1 MKLINSKLCLLLF
14 IFFIGQVIHANEREV
29 KVADLTSSAKVSLLT
44 VGRADHEIWQNFGH
58 TAIRVKDSILGW
70 DLVYNYG
77 TFNFGAPDFMYN
89 FIKGRLLYYESIDNF
104 KDFEQAYR
112 EENRSINEQLLNLS
126 QEQKQLI
133 FERLT
138 INAREEYKYYK
149 YDFLYDNCSTRP
161 RNVLF
166 SLFKKVE
173 YAKDKDDDASF
184 RQLIDRNVPNEWL
197 DFGMDLLIGVPTDKK
212 ADYGRTFLPDELMQ
226 LCDSAIVDGKPLVIS
241 NELILDV
248 IPEYTEK
255 NYITPSLI
263 FWIVFIIV
271 LLLQMKFSFFSRY
284 KIIPVLYFS
293 ILGCLGWLF
302 IFMWFFTEHLSTKWN
317 LNILWAMPLNIPLM
331 LFVFREKLPRLVM
344 SYIKFY
350 RILLIMLL
358 IAWWP
363 NPQTYHNAVVP
374 LILLAILFT
383 SLFLQVPTKEDFKKR
398 LFG

>member
-1 MKLINSKLCLLLF
+1 
-14 IFFIGQVIHANEREV
+14 
-29 KVADLTSSAKVSLLT
+29 
-44 VGRADHEIWQNFGH
+44 
-58 TAIRVKDSILGW
+58 
-70 DLVYNYG
+70 
-77 TFNFGAPDFMYN
+77 
-89 FIKGRLLYYESIDNF
+89 
-104 KDFEQAYR
+104 
-112 EENRSINEQLLNLS
+112 
-126 QEQKQLI
+126 
-133 FERLT
+133 
-138 INAREEYKYYK
+138 
-149 YDFLYDNCSTRP
+149 
-161 RNVLF
+161 
-166 SLFKKVE
+166 
-173 YAKDKDDDASF
+173 
-184 RQLIDRNVPNEWL
+184 
-197 DFGMDLLIGVPTDKK
+197 
-212 ADYGRTFLPDELMQ
+212 

-358 IAWWP
+358 IAWWL

>member
-77 TFNFGAPDFMYN
+77 TFNFGAPDFMNN

-197 DFGMDLLIGVPTDKK
+197 DFGMDLLIGIPTDKK
-212 ADYGRTFLPDELMQ
+212 AGYGRTFLPDELMQ

-358 IAWWP
+358 IAWWL

>member
-263 FWIVFIIV
+263 FWNVFIIV

-358 IAWWP
+358 IAWWL

>member
-212 ADYGRTFLPDELMQ
+212 AGYGRTFLPDELMQ
-226 LCDSAIVDGKPLVIS
+226 LCDSATVDGKPLVIS

-263 FWIVFIIV
+263 FWIVFIV
-271 LLLQMKFSFFSRY
+271 ALLLQMKFSFFSRY

-331 LFVFREKLPRLVM
+331 LFVFREKLPRIVM

-358 IAWWP
+358 IAWWL

-374 LILLAILFT
+374 LILLDILFT